1 MIAIILAGGY
11 GRRLMPLSEF
21 IPKQLLPIA
30 GKPLLTHILDNISDV
45 EFDKAI
51 ISTNSRFSD
60 QFVHYVDLMQ
70 PRYNKKLKL
79 VIEPTRREEEKFGAV
94 KGLNYVL
101 NEERVSGDFVVI
113 AGDNFFDFKLRSI
126 FDKFH
131 KINQNVIG
139 LYDVKYK
146 EEAKRFG
153 VVDIDNTGK
162 VINLTEKPENPD
174 STLISMGLYVFKED
188 TKELIEEYINSS
200 KNVDHLGSLISWM
213 LSKTTI
219 YSQVYS
225 GMWVDIGVIEAYRKL
240 IEYLNSKRV

>member
-1 MIAIILAGGY
+1 MIVIILAGGY

-30 GKPLLTHILDNISDV
+30 GKPLLTHILDNVSDV
-45 EFDKAI
+45 ELDKVI

-79 VIEPTRREEEKFGAV
+79 VIEPTRSEEEKFGAV

-101 NEERVSGDFVVI
+101 NEEVVDGDFVVI
-113 AGDNFFDFKLRSI
+113 AGDNFFDFKLKSI
-126 FDKFH
+126 FDKFYR
-131 KINQNVIG
+131 INQDVIG

-153 VVDIDNTGK
+153 VVKTDKNGR
-162 VINLTEKPENPD
+162 VINLTEKPENPS
-174 STLISMGLYVFKED
+174 STLISMGLYVFKKD
-188 TKELIEEYINSS
+188 SKELIDEYVKSS

-213 LSKTTI
+213 LNKTSI

-225 GMWVDIGVIEAYRKL
+225 GMWVDIGVIESYRKL
-240 IEYLNSKRV
+240 IGHLDSKKR